1 MEWGRQHALQTHCDA
16 CAGKAVSAGRTAGGR
31 RERKK
36 AVRRARVCVG
46 EKNMHKEKGKREQS
60 QERKKREKTIAQ
72 RENRIE
78 REMLKER
85 GRAAAAADL
94 FAEDGDAEKVA
105 PPTLLPRAT
114 ARRLGPPLPPTHLP
128 RRARK
133 CGHRAPTVM

>member
-60 QERKKREKTIAQ
+60 QERKKREKIIVH
-72 RENRIE
+72 RERKRKRE
-78 REMLKER
+78 RLKE
-85 GRAAAAADL
+85 G
-94 FAEDGDAEKVA
+94 GHTV
-105 PPTLLPRAT
+105 
-114 ARRLGPPLPPTHLP
+114 GPLLPPTCLP
-128 RRARK
+128 RTVTLRRWH
-133 CGHRAPTVM
+133 HRPFC